1 MAGKNPVKFTDTT
14 FRDGH
19 QSLLATRMR
28 SEDIFPFMERMDQM
42 GYFALEVW
50 GGATFDTTHRF
61 LGDDPWD
68 RIRTIKG
75 ILKKT
80 PTMMLL
86 RGQNL
91 VGYRN
96 YADDVTYRFVRHAA
110 EAGVDIFRVFDA
122 LNDQR
127 NWEVSVKALM
137 DAKKAGLMAHFQAAV
152 CYSLTQRRMGGP
164 IFNLEYYVDFAKK
177 SEDMGADSFVLK
189 DMAGMVSPNDAYHI
203 IKALKETIKIP
214 VEFHTHYTSGQGSM
228 SYLKAIEA
236 GVDVL
241 DTCLSPFALRTA
253 QPAIEPILVAVE
265 QTERESEMDLAQ
277 LIEIGYDLEKVAL
290 KYRDLLDTS
299 KMAQIDTGV
308 LLHQIPGGMYSNL
321 VNQLKEANALDRI
334 HEVMAD
340 LPQTR
345 KELGYPPLVTPTSQI
360 VGIQAVMNVLFGRYQ
375 MVPAEVKGL
384 AYGLYGKTPAPMD
397 KQVQKTILKGYER
410 GEKPTTKRPGEI
422 LEPEWDK
429 AVADT
434 KGLAKNDGDVLIYAL
449 YPTTGKRFLKWKYG
463 LEPVPEEVKAKSLD
477 QVKLEDE
484 VYLTIKQKNLFQQ
497 VKEYLDSLE
506 KPAPEKGPGLRTFN
520 VFVDG
525 QYYEVEVECTSGA
538 PVITGV
544 TPAAM
549 PAAPPKPA
557 AAPRPEARPAA
568 PAAEAKPAP
577 APAAAP
583 AGAEALA
590 PGEVPLRA
598 PMPGM
603 IISYAVS
610 VGDQVNTGD
619 LVCVLEAMK
628 MQNSLPSPATG
639 TVKAINFEPGASVAK
654 DAVIMVISK

>member
-1 MAGKNPVKFTDTT
+1 MAGKNPIKFTDTT

-28 SEDIFPFMERMDQM
+28 SEDIIPFMKRMDDL

-61 LGDDPWD
+61 LGDDPWE
-68 RIRTIKG
+68 RISTIKG

-122 LNDQR
+122 LNDMR

-164 IFNLEYYVDFAKK
+164 IFNLDYYVNFAKR
-177 SEDMGADSFVLK
+177 SEEMGADSFVLK
-189 DMAGMVSPNDAYHI
+189 DMAGMVSPNDAYDI
-203 IKALKETIKIP
+203 IKAIKETIKIP

-236 GVDVL
+236 GVDIL

-265 QTERESEMDLAQ
+265 QTDRESSMDLAK
-277 LIEIGYDLEKVAL
+277 LIEIGHDLEKVAV

-334 HEVMAD
+334 LEVMDD
-340 LPQTR
+340 LPLTR

-360 VGIQAVMNVLFGRYQ
+360 VGIQAVMNVLFGRYK

-397 KQVQKTILKGYER
+397 PKVQKIILKGYER
-410 GEKPTTKRPGEI
+410 GEEPTTKRPGEI

-429 AVADT
+429 AVEAT
-434 KGLAKNDGDVLIYAL
+434 KGLAKDDGDILIYAL
-449 YPTTGKRFLKWKYG
+449 YPTTGMRFLKWKYG
-463 LEPVPEEVKAKSLD
+463 LEPVPEEVKGKSLE
-477 QVKLEDE
+477 QIKLEDE
-484 VYLTIKQKNLFQQ
+484 VHRTIKAKNLFAK
-497 VKEYLDSLE
+497 VKEYIDTLD
-506 KPAPEKGPGLRTFN
+506 KPLPDKGPGLRTFN

-544 TPAAM
+544 A
-549 PAAPPKPA
+549 PAAPA
-557 AAPRPEARPAA
+557 PAA
-568 PAAEAKPAP
+568 PAAPAP
-577 APAAAP
+577 KAAAP
-583 AGAEALA
+583 AATPVAAPAPKPAAVAAAGEPLA
-590 PGEVPLRA
+590 PGAVPLRA

-603 IISYAVS
+603 IISYAVK
-610 VGDQVNTGD
+610 VGDKVNTGD

-628 MQNSLPSPATG
+628 MQNSLPAPASG
-639 TVKAINFEPGASVAK
+639 TVSAINFEPGASVAK
-654 DAVIMVISK
+654 DAVIMVIGK

>member
-1 MAGKNPVKFTDTT
+1 MAGKNPIKFTDTT

-28 SEDIFPFMERMDQM
+28 TEDIVPFMERMDRQ

-61 LGDDPWD
+61 LGDDPWE
-68 RIRTIKG
+68 RIRTIKS

-96 YADDVTYRFVRHAA
+96 YADDLAYRFVRYAA

-122 LNDQR
+122 LNDMR

-137 DAKKAGLMAHFQAAV
+137 DAKKEGLMAHFQAAV

-164 IFNLEYYVDFAKK
+164 IYNLKYYLDFAKR
-177 SEDMGADSFVLK
+177 SERMGAESFCLK
-189 DMAGMVSPNDAYHI
+189 DMAGMVSPNDAYEI

-236 GVDVL
+236 GVDMV
-241 DTCLSPFALRTA
+241 DTCLSPFALRTS
-253 QPAIEPILVAVE
+253 QPAIEPLLVSVE
-265 QTERESEMDLAQ
+265 QTGRQTDMDLAQ
-277 LIEIGYDLEKVAL
+277 LIEIGQDLEKVAV

-321 VNQLKEANALDRI
+321 VNQLKEAKALDRI
-334 HEVMAD
+334 QEVMAE
-340 LPQTR
+340 LPLTR
-345 KELGYPPLVTPTSQI
+345 KELGFPPLVTPTSQI
-360 VGIQAVMNVLFGRYQ
+360 VGIQGVMNVLFGRYK

-397 KQVQKTILKGYER
+397 PKVQKIILKGYER
-410 GEKPTTKRPGEI
+410 GETPSTVRPGEI

-429 AVADT
+429 AVEAT
-434 KGLAKNDGDVLIYAL
+434 KGLAKNEGDVLIYAL
-449 YPTTGKRFLKWKYG
+449 YPTTGQRFLKWKYG
-463 LEPVPEEVKAKSLD
+463 LEEVPEEVKGKTLE
-477 QVKLEDE
+477 QLKLENE
-484 VYLTIKQKNLFQQ
+484 VYSTIKQKKLFAK
-497 VKEYLDSLE
+497 VKELLENLE
-506 KPAPEKGPGLRTFN
+506 KAAPAKGAALRTFN

-525 QYYEVEVECTSGA
+525 QYYEVEVEALGGT
-538 PVITGV
+538 PVLTGGTPKAAAVGTGV
-544 TPAAM
+544 SPVV
-549 PAAPPKPA
+549 
-557 AAPRPEARPAA
+557 
-568 PAAEAKPAP
+568 
-577 APAAAP
+577 AAAP
-583 AGAEALA
+583 APVSKAAAAPLEILA
-590 PGEVPLRA
+590 AGEVPLRA

-603 IISYAVS
+603 IISYSVQ
-610 VGDQVNTGD
+610 VGDKVAIGD

-628 MQNSLPSPATG
+628 MQNSLPAPAAG
-639 TVKAINFEPGASVAK
+639 VVKAINFDPGASVAK
-654 DAVIMVISK
+654 DTVILVIGK

>member
-28 SEDIFPFMERMDQM
+28 TEDIVPFMERMDQM
-42 GYFALEVW
+42 GYWAIEVW

-96 YADDVTYRFVRHAA
+96 YADDVTYRFVRYAA
-110 EAGVDIFRVFDA
+110 EAGVDVFRVFDA
-122 LNDQR
+122 LNDMR

-137 DAKKAGLMAHFQAAV
+137 DAKKQGLMAHFQAAV

-164 IFNLEYYVDFAKK
+164 IFNLDYYTKFAKR
-177 SEDMGADSFVLK
+177 SEEMGADSFVLK
-189 DMAGMVSPNDAYHI
+189 DMAGMCSPNDAYEI

-241 DTCLSPFALRTA
+241 DTCLSPFALRTS
-253 QPAIEPILVAVE
+253 QPAIEPLIVSVE
-265 QTERESEMDLAQ
+265 QTGRETDMDLAK
-277 LIEIGYDLEKVAL
+277 LIEIGQDLEKVAV

-334 HEVMAD
+334 LEVMAE

-345 KELGYPPLVTPTSQI
+345 EELGYPPLVTPTSQI
-360 VGIQAVMNVLFGRYQ
+360 VGIQAVMNVLFGRYK

-397 KQVQKTILKGYER
+397 AKVQKIILKGYER

-449 YPTTGKRFLKWKYG
+449 YPTTGARFLKWKYG
-463 LEPVPEEVKAKSLD
+463 LEEVPAEVKAKTLE
-477 QVKLEDE
+477 QVKLEDD
-484 VYLTIKQKNLFQQ
+484 VYTTIKAKKLFAK

-506 KPAPEKGPGLRTFN
+506 KPLPGKGPGLRTFN
-520 VFVDG
+520 VFVEG

-544 TPAAM
+544 TPGMMAA
-549 PAAPPKPA
+549 PAAAAAPRPAAAPA
-557 AAPRPEARPAA
+557 AAPRPAAAA
-568 PAAEAKPAP
+568 PAAEL
-577 APAAAP
+577 AA
-583 AGAEALA
+583 
-590 PGEVPLRA
+590 GEVPLRA

-603 IISYAVS
+603 IISYSVK
-610 VGDQVNTGD
+610 VGDKVATGD

-628 MQNSLPSPATG
+628 MQNSLPAPASG
-639 TVKAINFEPGASVAK
+639 TIKAINFEPGASVAK
-654 DAVIMVISK
+654 DAIILVIGK

>member
-1 MAGKNPVKFTDTT
+1 MAGKHPIKFTDTT

-28 SEDIFPFMERMDQM
+28 TEDILPFMERMDDM

-75 ILKKT
+75 MLKKT

-96 YADDVTYRFVRHAA
+96 YADDVTYRFVRYAA

-127 NWEVSVKALM
+127 NWEVSVKAIM

-164 IFNLEYYVDFAKK
+164 IFNLDYYVKFAKR
-177 SEDMGADSFVLK
+177 SAEMGADSFVLK
-189 DMAGMVSPNDAYHI
+189 DMAGMVSPNDAYAI
-203 IKALKETIKIP
+203 IKALKETLKIP

-228 SYLKAIEA
+228 SYLKAVEA

-253 QPAIEPILVAVE
+253 QPAIEPLIVAVE
-265 QTERESEMDLAQ
+265 QTERATDMDLAK
-277 LIEIGYDLEKVAL
+277 LIEIGQDLEKVAV

-334 HEVMAD
+334 REVMDD

-397 KQVQKTILKGYER
+397 KKVQKIILKGYER
-410 GEKPTTKRPGEI
+410 GEQPTTQRPGEI
-422 LEPEWDK
+422 LEPEWEK
-429 AVADT
+429 AVAET
-434 KGLAKNDGDVLIYAL
+434 QGLAKNDGDVLVYAL
-449 YPTTGKRFLKWKYG
+449 YPTTGARFLKWKYG
-463 LEPVPEEVKAKSLD
+463 LEEVPGEVKPKTLE

-484 VYLTIKQKNLFQQ
+484 VYLTIKAKKLFAQ
-497 VKEYLDSLE
+497 VKEFLANLE
-506 KPAPEKGPGLRTFN
+506 KAAPEKGPGLRTFN

-525 QYYEVEVECTSGA
+525 AYYEVEVECTSGA
-538 PVITGV
+538 PVITGI
-544 TPAAM
+544 TPGLMAAPAA
-549 PAAPPKPA
+549 AA
-557 AAPRPEARPAA
+557 AAPRPAATPAPAPPPKPAVAPVTA
-568 PAAEAKPAP
+568 PAAEL
-577 APAAAP
+577 AA
-583 AGAEALA
+583 
-590 PGEVPLRA
+590 GEVPLRA

-603 IISYAVS
+603 IISYSVK
-610 VGDQVNTGD
+610 VGDKVNTGD

-628 MQNSLPSPATG
+628 MQNSLPAPASG

-654 DAVIMVISK
+654 DAVILVIGK

>member
-1 MAGKNPVKFTDTT
+1 MAGKNPIKFTDTT

-28 SEDIFPFMERMDQM
+28 TEDIVPFMERMDQQ
-42 GYFALEVW
+42 GFFALEVW

-61 LGDDPWD
+61 LGDDPWE
-68 RIRTIKG
+68 RIRTIKS

-96 YADDVTYRFVRHAA
+96 YADDLAYRFVRYAA

-122 LNDQR
+122 LNDMR

-152 CYSLTQRRMGGP
+152 CYSMTQRRMGGP
-164 IFNLEYYVDFAKK
+164 IFNLKYYLDFAKR
-177 SEDMGADSFVLK
+177 SEAMGADSFCLK
-189 DMAGMVSPNDAYHI
+189 DMAGMVSPYDAYEI

-236 GVDVL
+236 GVDVV

-253 QPAIEPILVAVE
+253 QPAIEPLLVSVE
-265 QTERESEMDLAQ
+265 QTDRQTDLDLAQ
-277 LIEIGYDLEKVAL
+277 LIEIGQDLEKVVV

-321 VNQLKEANALDRI
+321 VNQLKEAKALDRI
-334 HEVMAD
+334 HEVMEE
-340 LPQTR
+340 LPRTR
-345 KELGYPPLVTPTSQI
+345 KELGQPPLVTPTSQI
-360 VGIQAVMNVLFGRYQ
+360 VGTQAVMNVLFGRYK
-375 MVPAEVKGL
+375 MVSAEAKGV
-384 AYGLYGKTPAPMD
+384 AFGLYGKTPAPID
-397 KQVQKTILKGYER
+397 PKIQKTILKGYER
-410 GEKPTTKRPGEI
+410 GETPITVRPGEI

-429 AVADT
+429 AVAAT

-449 YPTTGKRFLKWKYG
+449 YPTTGSRFLKWKYG
-463 LEPVPEEVKAKSLD
+463 MEAVPEEVKGKTLE
-477 QVKLEDE
+477 QIKLEDE
-484 VYLTIKQKNLFQQ
+484 VYKTIKQKNLFAK
-497 VKEYLDSLE
+497 VKELLATLE
-506 KPAPEKGPGLRTFN
+506 KAPPAKGAGLRTFN

-525 QYYEVEVECTSGA
+525 QYYEVEVEALGGA
-538 PVITGV
+538 PVLTAV
-544 TPAAM
+544 TP
-549 PAAPPKPA
+549 K
-557 AAPRPEARPAA
+557 AA
-568 PAAEAKPAP
+568 PALAAAPAP
-577 APAAAP
+577 APAPAP
-583 AGAEALA
+583 ARAPVSTAAAASQQALA
-590 PGEVPLRA
+590 AGDVPLKA

-603 IISYAVS
+603 IISYSVQ
-610 VGDQVNTGD
+610 VGDKVASGD

-628 MQNSLPSPATG
+628 MQNSLPAPAAG
-639 TVKAINFEPGASVAK
+639 VVKAINFDPGASVAK
-654 DAVIMVISK
+654 DTVILVIGK

>member
-1 MAGKNPVKFTDTT
+1 MAGKNPIKFTDTT

-28 SEDIFPFMERMDQM
+28 SEDIIPFMERMDQM

-68 RIRTIKG
+68 RIRVIKG

-80 PTMMLL
+80 PTSMLL

-96 YADDVTYRFVRHAA
+96 YADDLTYRFVRYTA

-122 LNDQR
+122 LNDMR

-137 DAKKAGLMAHFQAAV
+137 DAKKAGLMAHFQGAM
-152 CYSLTQRRMGGP
+152 CYTLTQRRLGGP
-164 IFNLEYYVDFAKK
+164 IFNLEYFVDFAKRI
-177 SEDMGADSFVLK
+177 EEMGADSVCLK
-189 DMAGMVSPNDAYHI
+189 DMAGMCSPNDAYDI
-203 IKALKETIKIP
+203 IKAVKETVKIP

-236 GVDVL
+236 GVDIL
-241 DTCLSPFALRTA
+241 DTCLSPFALRTS

-265 QTERESEMDLAQ
+265 GTDRETDMDLAQ
-277 LIEIGYDLEKVAL
+277 LIEIGYDLEKVAV

-334 HEVMAD
+334 HEVMKD

-360 VGIQAVMNVLFGRYQ
+360 VGTQAVMNVLFGRYE

-397 KQVQKTILKGYER
+397 AKVQKKILKGYER

-434 KGLAKNDGDVLIYAL
+434 KGLAKNDGDILIYAL

-463 LEPVPEEVKAKSLD
+463 QEEVPAEVKAKTLE
-477 QVKLEDE
+477 QIKLEDD
-484 VYLTIKQKNLFQQ
+484 VYLTIKKKNLFKK
-497 VKEYLDSLE
+497 VKEYLDSLD
-506 KPAPEKGPGLRTFN
+506 KPLPAKGPGLRTFN
-520 VFVDG
+520 VFVEG

-544 TPAAM
+544 APAAM
-549 PAAPPKPA
+549 AAPAAPKPA
-557 AAPRPEARPAA
+557 AAPAAA
-568 PAAEAKPAP
+568 PAAK
-577 APAAAP
+577 PAAAP
-583 AGAEALA
+583 AAGEVLA
-590 PGEVPLRA
+590 PGDVPLRA

-603 IISYAVS
+603 IISYAVK
-610 VGDQVNTGD
+610 VGDKVNTGD

-628 MQNSLPSPATG
+628 MQNSLPAPASG
-639 TVKAINFEPGASVAK
+639 TVKAIHFEPGASVAK
-654 DAVIMVISK
+654 DAVILVIGK

>member
-1 MAGKNPVKFTDTT
+1 MAGKNPIKFTDTT

-28 SEDIFPFMERMDQM
+28 SEDIIPFMERMDQM
-42 GYFALEVW
+42 GYWALEVW

-61 LGDDPWD
+61 LGDDPWE

-96 YADDVTYRFVRHAA
+96 YADDLTYRFVRYTA

-122 LNDQR
+122 LNDMR

-137 DAKKAGLMAHFQAAV
+137 DAKKEGLMAHFQGAM
-152 CYSLTQRRMGGP
+152 CFSLTQRRMGGP
-164 IFNLEYYVDFAKK
+164 IFNLDYYVKFAKRI
-177 SEDMGADSFVLK
+177 EEMGADSIVLK
-189 DMAGMVSPNDAYHI
+189 DMAGMVSPNDAYDI
-203 IKALKETIKIP
+203 IKAVKETVKIP
-214 VEFHTHYTSGQGSM
+214 VEFHTHYTSGSGSM
-228 SYLKAIEA
+228 SYLRAIEA
-236 GVDVL
+236 GVDIL
-241 DTCLSPFALRTA
+241 DTCLSPFALRTS
-253 QPAIEPILVAVE
+253 QPAIEPLLVAVE
-265 QTERESEMDLAQ
+265 QTDRETDMELAK
-277 LIEIGYDLEKVAL
+277 LIEIGQDLEKVAL

-321 VNQLKEANALDRI
+321 VNQLREANALDRI
-334 HEVMAD
+334 LEVMAE

-345 KELGYPPLVTPTSQI
+345 KDLGYPPLVTPTSQI

-397 KQVQKTILKGYER
+397 TKVQKIILKGYER

-429 AVADT
+429 AVEAT
-434 KGLAKNDGDVLIYAL
+434 KGLAKHDGDVLIYAL
-449 YPTTGKRFLKWKYG
+449 YPTTGQRFLKWKYG
-463 LEPVPEEVKAKSLD
+463 LEEVPADVKGKTLE
-477 QVKLEDE
+477 QIKLEDD
-484 VYLTIKQKNLFQQ
+484 VYLTIKQKKLFQK
-497 VKEYLDSLE
+497 VKEYLDSLD
-506 KPAPEKGPGLRTFN
+506 KAAPDKGPGLRAFN

-538 PVITGV
+538 PVITSV
-544 TPAAM
+544 TPAVAAA
-549 PAAPPKPA
+549 PAAAPKPA
-557 AAPRPEARPAA
+557 AAPAAA
-568 PAAEAKPAP
+568 PAAKPAAAKPA
-577 APAAAP
+577 A
-583 AGAEALA
+583 AEALS
-590 PGEVPLRA
+590 PGDVPLRA

-603 IISYAVS
+603 IISYAVK
-610 VGDQVNTGD
+610 VGDKVNTGD

-628 MQNSLPSPATG
+628 MQNSLPAPATG
-639 TVKAINFEPGASVAK
+639 TVTAINFEPGASVAK
-654 DAVIMVISK
+654 DAVILVIGK

>member
-1 MAGKNPVKFTDTT
+1 
-14 FRDGH
+14 
-19 QSLLATRMR
+19 
-28 SEDIFPFMERMDQM
+28 MERMDQM
-42 GYFALEVW
+42 GYWAIEVW

-96 YADDVTYRFVRHAA
+96 YADDVTYRFVRYAA
-110 EAGVDIFRVFDA
+110 EAGVDVFRVFDA

-137 DAKKAGLMAHFQAAV
+137 DAKKQGLMAHFQAAV

-164 IFNLEYYVDFAKK
+164 IFNLKYYVDFAKK

-189 DMAGMVSPNDAYHI
+189 DMAGMVSPNDAYAI

-241 DTCLSPFALRTA
+241 DTCLSPFALRTS
-253 QPAIEPILVAVE
+253 QPAIEPLIVSVE
-265 QTERESEMDLAQ
+265 QTDRETDMDLAT
-277 LIEIGYDLEKVAL
+277 LIEIGQDLEKVAV

-334 HEVMAD
+334 LEVMAE

-345 KELGYPPLVTPTSQI
+345 KDLGYPPLVTPTSQI
-360 VGIQAVMNVLFGRYQ
+360 VGIQGVMNVLFGRYK

-397 KQVQKTILKGYER
+397 KKVQKVILKGYER
-410 GEKPTTKRPGEI
+410 GETPTTKRPGEI

-434 KGLAKNDGDVLIYAL
+434 QGLAKNDGDVLIYAL
-449 YPTTGKRFLKWKYG
+449 YPTTGARFLKWKYG
-463 LEPVPEEVKAKSLD
+463 LEEVPAEVKAKTLE
-477 QVKLEDE
+477 QVKLEDD
-484 VYLTIKQKNLFQQ
+484 VYLTIKAKKLFAK
-497 VKEYLDSLE
+497 VKEYLDSLDQA
-506 KPAPEKGPGLRTFN
+506 APEKGPGLRAFN

-525 QYYEVEVECTSGA
+525 AYYEVEVECTSGA

-544 TPAAM
+544 TPGMAAAPGGAGFQPAVAAVSR
-549 PAAPPKPA
+549 PAAAAAPAAAPKPA
-557 AAPRPEARPAA
+557 AAAGEA
-568 PAAEAKPAP
+568 
-577 APAAAP
+577 
-583 AGAEALA
+583 ALA
-590 PGEVPLRA
+590 SGEVPLRA

-603 IISYAVS
+603 IISYSVK
-610 VGDQVNTGD
+610 VGDKVATGD
-619 LVCVLEAMK
+619 LVCILEAMK
-628 MQNSLPSPATG
+628 MQNSLPAPASG
-639 TVKAINFEPGASVAK
+639 TIKAINFEPGASVAK
-654 DAVIMVISK
+654 DAIILVIGK

>member
-1 MAGKNPVKFTDTT
+1 MAGKNPIKFTDTT

-28 SEDIFPFMERMDQM
+28 SEDIIPFMERMDQM
-42 GYFALEVW
+42 GYWAIEVW

-96 YADDVTYRFVRHAA
+96 YADDVTYRFVRYAA
-110 EAGVDIFRVFDA
+110 EAGVDVFRVFDA

-127 NWEVSVKALM
+127 NWEVSVKAIM

-164 IFNLEYYVDFAKK
+164 IFNLDYYVDFAKR
-177 SEDMGADSFVLK
+177 SVDMGADSFVLK
-189 DMAGMVSPNDAYHI
+189 DMAGMVSPNDAYAI

-265 QTERESEMDLAQ
+265 QTERETDMNLAK
-277 LIEIGYDLEKVAL
+277 LIEIGQDLERIAL

-334 HEVMAD
+334 LEVMAD

-360 VGIQAVMNVLFGRYQ
+360 VGIQAVMNVLFGRYE

-397 KQVQKTILKGYER
+397 KKVQKIILKGYDR

-429 AVADT
+429 AVEDT
-434 KGLAKNDGDVLIYAL
+434 KGLAKDDGDVLIYAL

-463 LEPVPEEVKAKSLD
+463 LEEVPAEVKAKSLEE
-477 QVKLEDE
+477 VKLEDD
-484 VYLTIKQKNLFQQ
+484 VYLTIKRKKIFQQ
-497 VKEYLDSLE
+497 VKEYLDNLE
-506 KPAPEKGPGLRTFN
+506 KPIPDKGPGLRTFN
-520 VFVDG
+520 VFVEG

-538 PVITGV
+538 PVITGM
-544 TPAAM
+544 A
-549 PAAPPKPA
+549 
-557 AAPRPEARPAA
+557 PAA
-568 PAAEAKPAP
+568 PAPAPRPAAPAP

-583 AGAEALA
+583 PAKPAAKPAAAPVAAEALS

-603 IISYAVS
+603 IISYNVK
-610 VGDQVNTGD
+610 VGDQVSTGD
-619 LVCVLEAMK
+619 LVCILEAMK
-628 MQNSLPSPATG
+628 MQNSLPAPATG
-639 TVKAINFEPGASVAK
+639 TIKAINFEPGASVAK
-654 DAVIMVISK
+654 DAVILVIAK

>member
-1 MAGKNPVKFTDTT
+1 MAGKNPIKFTDTT

-28 SEDIFPFMERMDQM
+28 SEDIIPFMERMDQM

-68 RIRTIKG
+68 RIRVIKG

-80 PTMMLL
+80 PTSMLL

-96 YADDVTYRFVRHAA
+96 YADDLTYRFVRYTA

-122 LNDQR
+122 LNDMR

-137 DAKKAGLMAHFQAAV
+137 DAKKAGLMAHFQGAM
-152 CYSLTQRRMGGP
+152 CYTLTQRRLGGP
-164 IFNLEYYVDFAKK
+164 IFNLEYFVDFAKRI
-177 SEDMGADSFVLK
+177 EEMGADSVCLK
-189 DMAGMVSPNDAYHI
+189 DMAGMCSPNDAYDI
-203 IKALKETIKIP
+203 IKAVKETVKIP

-236 GVDVL
+236 GVDIL
-241 DTCLSPFALRTA
+241 DTCLSPFALRTS

-265 QTERESEMDLAQ
+265 GTDRETDMDLAQ
-277 LIEIGYDLEKVAL
+277 LIEIGYDLEKVAV

-334 HEVMAD
+334 HEVMKD

-345 KELGYPPLVTPTSQI
+345 QELGYPPLVTPTSQI
-360 VGIQAVMNVLFGRYQ
+360 VGTQAVMNVLFGRYE

-397 KQVQKTILKGYER
+397 AKVQKKILKGYER

-434 KGLAKNDGDVLIYAL
+434 KGLAKNDGDILIYAL

-463 LEPVPEEVKAKSLD
+463 QEEIPAEVKAKTLE
-477 QVKLEDE
+477 QIKLEDD
-484 VYLTIKQKNLFQQ
+484 VYLTIKKTNLFKK
-497 VKEYLDSLE
+497 VKEYLDSLD
-506 KPAPEKGPGLRTFN
+506 KPLPAKGPGLRTFN
-520 VFVDG
+520 VFVEG

-544 TPAAM
+544 APAAM
-549 PAAPPKPA
+549 AAPAAPKPA
-557 AAPRPEARPAA
+557 AATAA
-568 PAAEAKPAP
+568 
-577 APAAAP
+577 
-583 AGAEALA
+583 GEALA
-590 PGEVPLRA
+590 PGDVPLRA

-603 IISYAVS
+603 IISYAVK
-610 VGDQVNTGD
+610 VGDKVNTGD

-628 MQNSLPSPATG
+628 MQNSLPAPASG
-639 TVKAINFEPGASVAK
+639 TVKAIHFEPGASVAK
-654 DAVIMVISK
+654 DAVILVIGK

>member
-1 MAGKNPVKFTDTT
+1 MARKNPIKFTDTT

-28 SEDIFPFMERMDQM
+28 SEDIIPFMERMDNL

-61 LGDDPWD
+61 LGDDPWE

-96 YADDVTYRFVRHAA
+96 YADDLTYRFVRYTA

-122 LNDQR
+122 LNDMR

-164 IFNLEYYVDFAKK
+164 IFNLEYYVNFAKR
-177 SEDMGADSFVLK
+177 SEEMGADSFVLK
-189 DMAGMVSPNDAYHI
+189 DMAGMVSPNDAYDI
-203 IKALKETIKIP
+203 IKAIKETIKIP

-236 GVDVL
+236 GVDIL
-241 DTCLSPFALRTA
+241 DTCLSPFALRTS

-265 QTERESEMDLAQ
+265 QTDRESGMDLAK
-277 LIEIGYDLEKVAL
+277 LIEISHELEKVAV

-334 HEVMAD
+334 LEVMDD

-360 VGIQAVMNVLFGRYQ
+360 VGIQAVMNVLFGRYK

-397 KQVQKTILKGYER
+397 KKVQKIILKGYER

-422 LEPEWDK
+422 LDPEWDK
-429 AVADT
+429 AVEAT

-449 YPTTGKRFLKWKYG
+449 YPTTGSRFLKWKYG
-463 LEPVPEEVKAKSLD
+463 LEPIPEEVKGKSPE
-477 QVKLEDE
+477 QIKLEDT
-484 VYLTIKQKNLFQQ
+484 VHQTIKAKNLFAK
-497 VKEYLDSLE
+497 VKEYLDSLDQ
-506 KPAPEKGPGLRTFN
+506 PLPDKGPGLRTFN

-544 TPAAM
+544 A
-549 PAAPPKPA
+549 PAAPAPLAAAPAPKPA
-557 AAPRPEARPAA
+557 AAPVAA
-568 PAAEAKPAP
+568 PAPKPQ
-577 APAAAP
+577 AAA
-583 AGAEALA
+583 AEALA
-590 PGEVPLRA
+590 PGAVPLRA
-598 PMPGM
+598 PMPGL
-603 IISYAVS
+603 IISYAVK
-610 VGDQVNTGD
+610 VGDKVSTGD

-628 MQNSLPSPATG
+628 MQNSLPAPASG
-639 TVKAINFEPGASVAK
+639 TVSAINFEPGASVAK
-654 DAVIMVISK
+654 DAVIMVIGK

>member
-1 MAGKNPVKFTDTT
+1 MAGKNPIKFTDTT

-28 SEDIFPFMERMDQM
+28 TEDIIPFMERMDQM
-42 GYFALEVW
+42 GFFALEVW

-61 LGDDPWD
+61 LGDDPWE

-75 ILKKT
+75 ILKHT

-96 YADDVTYRFVRHAA
+96 YADDVTYRFVRYAA
-110 EAGVDIFRVFDA
+110 EAGVDLFRVFDA
-122 LNDQR
+122 LNDMR
-127 NWEVSVKALM
+127 NWEVSVQALM
-137 DAKKAGLMAHFQAAV
+137 DAKKAGLTAHFQAAV

-164 IFNLEYYVDFAKK
+164 IFNLKYYVNFAKRC
-177 SEDMGADSFVLK
+177 EELGADSFVVK
-189 DMAGMVSPNDAYHI
+189 DMAGMVSPNDAYDI

-214 VEFHTHYTSGQGSM
+214 VELHTHYTSGQGSM

-236 GVDVL
+236 GVDIL

-253 QPAIEPILVAVE
+253 QPAIEPLLVAVE
-265 QTERESEMDLAQ
+265 QTDRETDMDLAA
-277 LIEIGYDLEKVAL
+277 LIGIGQDLERVAV

-334 HEVMAD
+334 LEVMAD

-360 VGIQAVMNVLFGRYQ
+360 VGIQSVMNVLFGRYQ

-384 AYGLYGKTPAPMD
+384 AYGLYGKTPAPLD
-397 KQVQKTILKGYER
+397 KKVQKIILKGYER
-410 GEKPTTKRPGEI
+410 GEEPTTKRPGEI
-422 LEPEWDK
+422 LDPEWDK
-429 AVADT
+429 AVAET
-434 KGLAKNDGDVLIYAL
+434 KGLAKNDGDILVYAL
-449 YPTTGKRFLKWKYG
+449 YPTTGTRFLKWKYG
-463 LEPVPEEVKAKSLD
+463 VEPVPAEVKGKTLE
-477 QVKLEDE
+477 QIKLEDE
-484 VYLTIKQKNLFQQ
+484 VYLTIKQKKLFAK
-497 VKEYLDSLE
+497 VKELIDSLE

-525 QYYEVEVECTSGA
+525 QYYVVEVECTSGA
-538 PVITGV
+538 PVLTSLAPV
-544 TPAAM
+544 A
-549 PAAPPKPA
+549 AAPVAAAPVAAPKPA
-557 AAPRPEARPAA
+557 VAPAA
-568 PAAEAKPAP
+568 PAAAPSPAP
-577 APAAAP
+577 APVAELAA
-583 AGAEALA
+583 
-590 PGEVPLRA
+590 GEVPLRA

-603 IISYAVS
+603 IISYTVK

-628 MQNSLPSPATG
+628 MQNSLPAPAAG
-639 TVKAINFEPGASVAK
+639 TIKAIYFEPGASVAK
-654 DAVIMVISK
+654 DQVILAISK

>member
-1 MAGKNPVKFTDTT
+1 MAGKNPIKFTDTT

-28 SEDIFPFMERMDQM
+28 SEDIIPFMERMDQM

-68 RIRTIKG
+68 RIRVIKG

-80 PTMMLL
+80 PTSMLL

-96 YADDVTYRFVRHAA
+96 YADDLTYRFVRYTA

-122 LNDQR
+122 LNDMR

-137 DAKKAGLMAHFQAAV
+137 DAKKAGLMAHFQGAM
-152 CYSLTQRRMGGP
+152 CYTLTQRRLGGP
-164 IFNLEYYVDFAKK
+164 IFNLEYFVDFAKRI
-177 SEDMGADSFVLK
+177 EEMGADSVCLK
-189 DMAGMVSPNDAYHI
+189 DMAGMCSPNDAYDI
-203 IKALKETIKIP
+203 IKAVKETVKIP

-236 GVDVL
+236 GVDIL
-241 DTCLSPFALRTA
+241 DTCLSPFALRTS

-265 QTERESEMDLAQ
+265 GTDRETDMDLAQ
-277 LIEIGYDLEKVAL
+277 LIEIGYDLEKVAV

-334 HEVMAD
+334 HEVMKD

-360 VGIQAVMNVLFGRYQ
+360 VGTQAVMNVLFGRYE

-397 KQVQKTILKGYER
+397 AKVQKKILKGYER

-434 KGLAKNDGDVLIYAL
+434 KGLAKNDGDILIYAL

-463 LEPVPEEVKAKSLD
+463 QEEIPAEVKAKTLE
-477 QVKLEDE
+477 QIKLEDD
-484 VYLTIKQKNLFQQ
+484 VYLTIKKTNLFKK
-497 VKEYLDSLE
+497 VKEYLDSLD
-506 KPAPEKGPGLRTFN
+506 KPLPAKGPGLRTFN
-520 VFVDG
+520 VFVEG

-544 TPAAM
+544 APAAM
-549 PAAPPKPA
+549 AAPAAPKPA
-557 AAPRPEARPAA
+557 AAPAAA
-568 PAAEAKPAP
+568 PAAK
-577 APAAAP
+577 PAAAP
-583 AGAEALA
+583 AAGEALA
-590 PGEVPLRA
+590 PGDVPLRA

-603 IISYAVS
+603 IISYAVK
-610 VGDQVNTGD
+610 VGDKVNTGD

-628 MQNSLPSPATG
+628 MQNSLPAPASG
-639 TVKAINFEPGASVAK
+639 TVKAIHFEPGASVAK
-654 DAVIMVISK
+654 DAVILVIGK

>member
-1 MAGKNPVKFTDTT
+1 MAGKNPIKFTDTT

-28 SEDIFPFMERMDQM
+28 SEDIIPFMERMDQM

-61 LGDDPWD
+61 LGDDPWE

-96 YADDVTYRFVRHAA
+96 YADDLTYRFVRYAA

-122 LNDQR
+122 LNDMR
-127 NWEVSVKALM
+127 NWEVAVKALM
-137 DAKKAGLMAHFQAAV
+137 DAKKEGLMAHFQAAV

-164 IFNLEYYVDFAKK
+164 IFNLDYYVNFAKR
-177 SEDMGADSFVLK
+177 SAEMGADSFCLK
-189 DMAGMVSPNDAYHI
+189 DMAGMCSPNDAYAI
-203 IKALKETIKIP
+203 IQAVKETIKIP

-236 GVDVL
+236 GVDVV
-241 DTCLSPFALRTA
+241 DTCLSPFALRTS

-265 QTERESEMDLAQ
+265 QTDRETNMDLAR
-277 LIEIGYDLEKVAL
+277 LIEIGYDLEKIAV

-321 VNQLKEANALDRI
+321 VNQLKELDALDRI

-345 KELGYPPLVTPTSQI
+345 EELGFPPLVTPTSQI
-360 VGIQAVMNVLFGRYQ
+360 VGIQAVMNVLFGRYKK
-375 MVPAEVKGL
+375 VTAESQGL
-384 AYGLYGKTPAPMD
+384 AYGLYGKTPAPLNPE
-397 KQVQKTILKGYER
+397 VQKHVLKGYER
-410 GEKPTTKRPGEI
+410 GETPTTGRPGDI

-434 KGLAKNDGDVLIYAL
+434 KGVAKHDGDILIYAL
-449 YPTTGKRFLKWKYG
+449 YPTTGMRFLKWKYN
-463 LEPVPEEVKAKSLD
+463 LEPVPEEVKGKSLE
-477 QVKLEDE
+477 QIKLEDE
-484 VYLTIKQKNLFQQ
+484 VYLTIRQKKLFDQ
-497 VKEYLDSLE
+497 VKAYLDSLE
-506 KPAPEKGPGLRTFN
+506 QPQPEKGPGLRSFN
-520 VFVDG
+520 VFVDNR
-525 QYYEVEVECTSGA
+525 YYEVEVECTSGA

-544 TPAAM
+544 APV
-549 PAAPPKPA
+549 AAPRPAVAAAPAPKPA
-557 AAPRPEARPAA
+557 AA
-568 PAAEAKPAP
+568 
-577 APAAAP
+577 APAAA
-583 AGAEALA
+583 ETLA
-590 PGEVPLRA
+590 AGEVPLKA

-603 IISYAVS
+603 IISYAVK
-610 VGDQVNTGD
+610 VGDAVKTGD

-628 MQNSLPSPATG
+628 MQNSLPAPASG

-654 DAVIMVISK
+654 DATILVIGK

>member
-1 MAGKNPVKFTDTT
+1 MAGKNPIKFTDTT

-28 SEDIFPFMERMDQM
+28 SEDIIPFMERMDNL

-61 LGDDPWD
+61 LGDDPWE

-96 YADDVTYRFVRHAA
+96 YADDLTYRFVRYTA

-122 LNDQR
+122 LNDMR

-164 IFNLEYYVDFAKK
+164 IFNLEYYVNFAKR
-177 SEDMGADSFVLK
+177 SEEMGADSFVLK
-189 DMAGMVSPNDAYHI
+189 DMAGMVSPNDAYDI
-203 IKALKETIKIP
+203 IKAIKETIKIP

-236 GVDVL
+236 GVDIL
-241 DTCLSPFALRTA
+241 DTCLSPFALRTS

-265 QTERESEMDLAQ
+265 QTDRESGMDLAK
-277 LIEIGYDLEKVAL
+277 LIEISHELEKVAV

-334 HEVMAD
+334 LEVMDD
-340 LPQTR
+340 LPLTR

-360 VGIQAVMNVLFGRYQ
+360 VGIQAVMNVLFGRYK

-397 KQVQKTILKGYER
+397 TKVQKIILKGYER
-410 GEKPTTKRPGEI
+410 GETPTTKRPGEI

-429 AVADT
+429 AVEAT
-434 KGLAKNDGDVLIYAL
+434 KGLAKNDGDILIYAL
-449 YPTTGKRFLKWKYG
+449 YPTTGSRFLKWKYG
-463 LEPVPEEVKAKSLD
+463 LEPIPEEVKGKSLE
-477 QVKLEDE
+477 QIKLEDE
-484 VYLTIKQKNLFQQ
+484 VHRTIKQKNLFAK
-497 VKEYLDSLE
+497 VKEYLDSLDQ
-506 KPAPEKGPGLRTFN
+506 PLPDKGPGLRTFN

-544 TPAAM
+544 APAAPTPAAVA
-549 PAAPPKPA
+549 AAPAPKPA
-557 AAPRPEARPAA
+557 AAPVAA
-568 PAAEAKPAP
+568 PAPK
-577 APAAAP
+577 PAAAP
-583 AGAEALA
+583 AAAEALA
-590 PGEVPLRA
+590 PGAVPLRA

-603 IISYAVS
+603 IISYAVK
-610 VGDQVNTGD
+610 VGDKVSTGD

-628 MQNSLPSPATG
+628 MQNSLPAPASG
-639 TVKAINFEPGASVAK
+639 TVSAINFEPGASVAK
-654 DAVIMVISK
+654 DAVIMVIGK

>member
-28 SEDIFPFMERMDQM
+28 SEDILPFMERMDRM

-61 LGDDPWD
+61 LGDDPWE
-68 RIRTIKG
+68 RIKTIKG
-75 ILKKT
+75 ILKQT

-96 YADDVTYRFVRHAA
+96 YADDVTYRFVRYAA
-110 EAGVDIFRVFDA
+110 DAGVDIFRVFDA
-122 LNDQR
+122 LNDMR
-127 NWEVSVKALM
+127 NWEVAVKALM
-137 DAKKAGLMAHFQAAV
+137 DAKKQGLMAHFQAAV

-164 IFNLEYYVDFAKK
+164 IFNLEYYVNFAKRAA
-177 SEDMGADSFVLK
+177 DMGADSFVLK
-189 DMAGMVSPNDAYHI
+189 DMAGMVSPNDAYAI

-236 GVDVL
+236 GVDIL

-265 QTERESEMDLAQ
+265 QTDREADMDLAA
-277 LIEIGYDLEKVAL
+277 LIDIGYDLEKVAV

-299 KMAQIDTGV
+299 KMAPIDTGV

-334 HEVMAD
+334 REVLDD

-345 KELGYPPLVTPTSQI
+345 EELGYPPLVTPTSQI

-397 KQVQKTILKGYER
+397 KEVQKIILKGYER
-410 GEKPTTKRPGEI
+410 GEEPTTLRPGEI

-429 AVADT
+429 AVAAT
-434 KGLAKNDGDVLIYAL
+434 QGLAKDDGDVLIYAL
-449 YPTTGKRFLKWKYG
+449 YPTTGQRFLKWKYG
-463 LEPVPEEVKAKSLD
+463 LEPVPAEVKGKSLE
-477 QVKLEDE
+477 QIKLEDE
-484 VYLTIKQKNLFQQ
+484 VYQAIKQKNLFAQ
-497 VKEYLDSLE
+497 VKDYLDRLE
-506 KPAPEKGPGLRTFN
+506 RPAPEKGPGLRTFS

-525 QYYEVEVECTSGA
+525 RHYEVEVECTSGA
-538 PVITGV
+538 PVLSGV
-544 TPAAM
+544 APAVA
-549 PAAPPKPA
+549 PAPRAA
-557 AAPRPEARPAA
+557 AAPAPAA
-568 PAAEAKPAP
+568 PAAPQPAAP
-577 APAAAP
+577 APA
-583 AGAEALA
+583 EALA
-590 PGEVPLRA
+590 AGEVPLRA

-603 IISYAVS
+603 IISYNVK
-610 VGDQVNTGD
+610 VGDKVNTGD

-628 MQNSLPSPATG
+628 MQNSLPAPAAG
-639 TVKAINFEPGASVAK
+639 TVSAINFEPGASVPK
-654 DAVIMVISK
+654 DAVILVISK